1 VHNTLVVVL
10 EDSYGFSH
18 KVEGWDGVIDV
29 LDESCY
35 LIGVSQG
42 SLPITLL
49 DVSCG
54 SQMRGMKSEDTRPG
68 FHKIDELEKDDK
80 VLDVTSTAESF
91 G

>member
-49 DVSCG
+49 DVS
-54 SQMRGMKSEDTRPG
+54 SW
-68 FHKIDELEKDDK
+68 ILNAWDD
-80 VLDVTSTAESF
+80 VIRYGPWLS
-91 G
+91 